1 MLHKVDN
8 QSVQEKNFRA
18 ALGSKLALEYL
29 QFKRRMVLLSPEEV
43 FANAYRIDIYI
54 NLYEALLEM
63 AESFSLQELEQLVP
77 VPDLLG
83 NLYEGWLKI
92 PDSQQEEIREY
103 LKKTVRKE
111 QEELE

>member
-8 QSVQEKNFRA
+8 QSVQEKNLRA

-29 QFKRRMVLLSPEEV
+29 QFKRRMVLLSPEDV
-43 FANAYRIDIYI
+43 FANAYKIDIYI

-111 QEELE
+111 QEELG